1 MQYRNK
7 SALNASGFSALYTR
21 EYFLQF
27 DPMYSAPPYASYVF
41 NVHVGLSRV
50 VIFNANDESF
60 GNVRVCNL
68 RGKGFVSVVVV
79 HNTGTGT
86 SFQ

>member
-7 SALNASGFSALYTR
+7 SALNASGFSALYAR
-21 EYFLQF
+21 EYFSQF
-27 DPMYSAPPYASYVF
+27 VSIYSAPPYASYVF
-41 NVHVGLSRV
+41 NVHVGLSCS
-50 VIFNANDESF
+50 VIFNGNDESF